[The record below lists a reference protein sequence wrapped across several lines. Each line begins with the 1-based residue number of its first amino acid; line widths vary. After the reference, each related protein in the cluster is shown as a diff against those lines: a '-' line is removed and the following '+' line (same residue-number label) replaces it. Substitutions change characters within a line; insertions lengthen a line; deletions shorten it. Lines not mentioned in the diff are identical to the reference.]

1 VAIFHDKKISRLQL
15 LEILKR
21 TVCEI
26 YFIRRNPDKFRPA
39 DRNMLCS
46 NCHQLLNSANGKR
59 ALGYRPPK
67 GLPHFNPD
75 AVNLIIT
82 WDILQM
88 DFRCVNMTYSFLI
101 KEYETHDEF
110 WQAFNDTYHKM
121 SPLDKLTWMD
131 SGTPIQYRGTKT
143 IKRY

>member
-1 VAIFHDKKISRLQL
+1 
-15 LEILKR
+15 
-21 TVCEI
+21 
-26 YFIRRNPDKFRPA
+26 
-39 DRNMLCS
+39 MLCS
-46 NCHQLLNSANGKR
+46 NCYELLNSPNGRR

-67 GLPHFNPD
+67 GLPNFNPD

-110 WQAFNDTYHKM
+110 WQTFNDTYHKM
-121 SPLDKLTWMD
+121 TPLDKLAWMD
-131 SGTPIQYRGTKT
+131 GGFPAQYTRSKT
-143 IKRY
+143 RK

>member
-1 VAIFHDKKISRLQL
+1 VAIIHDRKISRLQL

-26 YFIRRNPDKFRPA
+26 FFIRRHPEKFRPS

-46 NCHQLLNSANGKR
+46 NCYELLNSPNGRR

-67 GLPHFNPD
+67 GLPNFNPD

-110 WQAFNDTYHKM
+110 WQTFNDTYHKM
-121 SPLDKLTWMD
+121 TPLDKLAWMD
-131 SGTPIQYRGTKT
+131 GGFPAQYTRSKT
-143 IKRY
+143 RK